1 MLSKPASAQRL
12 VVAITGASGS
22 RYALRLVRA
31 LLECGAEVS
40 LLLSRA
46 GADVLQYETGVDWRG
61 NAAEVEALMR
71 GYFASDRLCHYGC
84 DDLFAPVASGSSAP
98 DGVII
103 VPCSMGCVG
112 RIASGVGNTLIER
125 VADVALKDRA
135 RRRCMPFTS
144 KTCCGSIGPERLS
157 SRRCR
162 PIISG
167 RRPSTISMIS
177 WRARSSICSASST
190 SCFRAGL
197 RNQTRTTHDR
207 FCNTGRQTCRRR
219 PA

>member
-1 MLSKPASAQRL
+1 MLSKPASSQRL

-46 GADVLQYETGVDWRG
+46 GADVLHYETGVDWRG
-61 NAAEVEALMR
+61 APADVEALMR
-71 GYFASDRLCHYGC
+71 RYFASDRLRHYGC

-125 VADVALKDRA
+125 VADVALKERRPLIMVPRETPLHAIHLENLLRLDRA
-135 RRRCMPFTS
+135 GAIVVPAMPAYYQ
-144 KTCCGSIGPERLS
+144 
-157 SRRCR
+157 R
-162 PIISG
+162 P
-167 RRPSTISMIS
+167 TTLEDLDDFM
-177 WRARSSICSASST
+177 
-190 SCFRAGL
+190 AGKIL
-197 RNQTRTTHDR
+197 DLLGIKHQLFPRWAQEPDKDN
-207 FCNTGRQTCRRR
+207 
-219 PA
+219 A